1 MQLID
6 KEAYQQR
13 LLEIMYSS
21 VLDNMIDSSIYKDDD
36 CAKSAIRYGICL
48 ASLFTCDCA
57 TVQVKPTKCGQWVYV
72 DTVAGI
78 RYHRCTNCTDNTPI
92 ATEEEIKWWKFCP
105 NCGAKMMIYR
115 LADTEQKEETLND

>member
-36 CAKSAIRYGICL
+36 SAKNAIRYGICL

-57 TVQVKPTKCGQWVYV
+57 ILQAKPIECGQWIYEH
-72 DTVAGI
+72 DLAGM
-78 RYHRCTNCTDNTPI
+78 RYYRCTNCADTDVETL
-92 ATEEEIKWWKFCP
+92 ATEDEVKWWKYCP
-105 NCGAKMMIYR
+105 RCGAKMQIKN
-115 LADTEQKEETLND
+115 TEQKEETLND